1 MSVITCMCL
10 DVLLPGIC
18 LHRYTIYNPQ
28 FVITFL
34 IGQVESHYSRAT
46 QWLASKPERAL
57 ICFLRVVRAFGS
69 ISERVPKAEYKHF
82 HFSYRYSS
90 SDYSNKILPTNK
102 RKSCGLNGQT
112 LGMFA
117 LIKNKANSVWAVF
130 WYHETSRL
138 RSGKNVKS
146 NETI

>member
-1 MSVITCMCL
+1 MYVCMF
-10 DVLLPGIC
+10 
-18 LHRYTIYNPQ
+18 Y
-28 FVITFL
+28 
-34 IGQVESHYSRAT
+34 
-46 QWLASKPERAL
+46 
-57 ICFLRVVRAFGS
+57 
-69 ISERVPKAEYKHF
+69 
-82 HFSYRYSS
+82 FSYRYSS